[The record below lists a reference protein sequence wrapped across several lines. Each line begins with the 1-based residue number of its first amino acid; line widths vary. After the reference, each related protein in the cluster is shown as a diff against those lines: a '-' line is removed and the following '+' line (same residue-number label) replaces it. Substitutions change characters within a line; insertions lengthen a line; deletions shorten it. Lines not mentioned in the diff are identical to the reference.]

1 MRLGV
6 KLISSYLF
14 VVVLVAAVGIIS
26 RSYNRNVNESLKAE
40 NKKTTNTVEYAY
52 NMERNLYV
60 TLRLLQELYDNY
72 LESNQN
78 PFELEHRGTGIILDD
93 IDTQFD
99 ELYINYINL
108 RNLTIQDENV
118 DSLDIQFMQGL
129 KDKLITYEGY
139 SELIRNDLE
148 SGNMGS
154 AEQVFRITLVP
165 YFDNNI
171 LPSIN
176 TLRELAKQEQTVM
189 VNQLDESLNKVD
201 LVTLWATLVAFFI
214 ALSIVLLLN
223 ASIVRPM
230 NKLSL
235 ASRKIGEGDL
245 DTHIEVNS
253 SDEVGQLMNAFNMM
267 VENLK
272 KRTISR
278 DFLDNVI
285 ESMKEALFIINEDN
299 IVERVNN
306 AACLLLGYEQDELVG
321 LNISEI
327 QLAVPDSEHSI
338 EARMMKR
345 SGERVD
351 VTITMSKL
359 TNPYGNSEL
368 RLFVITDISDRVE
381 SEEQIKKS
389 LEEKKVL
396 LAEIHHR
403 VKNNLA
409 VISGLL
415 QMQSWSIESDEAKKV
430 LSDSHLRVQSIA
442 LVHEMLYESDS
453 LAYIRYDKYINDL
466 LQAITSMYMETGID
480 VDLKSNVD
488 EIELT
493 INQAIPVSLLLNE
506 IIVNAYKHAFDGR
519 DKGEI
524 VVDMWDELNKV
535 YIEIKDNGV
544 GVDINEMEES
554 RSMGMTIIRTLI
566 KQVDGSYNV
575 EQLAEGGTKVSVE
588 FELDY

>member
-108 RNLTIQDENV
+108 RNLTIQDDNV

-139 SELIRNDLE
+139 SELIRNELE

>member
-306 AACLLLGYEQDELVG
+306 AACLLLGYEHDELVG